1 LLRVAQTD
9 LNVPLTVTLSSSL
22 SFPFSLH
29 DSFTSVGLQYDNGTA
44 ILMSEW
50 AQRTENSVPY
60 VNAPELQSRQW
71 YVAGGWRFGKLTPLL
86 TYGVF
91 NPSASLVEPKGYY
104 GTFSTSLRYDV
115 VRNVALKAE
124 ISRAQAG
131 NETYWLAP
139 SATSNE
145 RINVYSLGAD
155 FVF

>member
-1 LLRVAQTD
+1 MLRVAQTD
-9 LNVPLTVTLSSSL
+9 LNVPLHPTLSPTL
-22 SFPFSLH
+22 SFPFTLH

-60 VNAPELQSRQW
+60 VNEPELQSRQW
-71 YVAGGWRFGKLTPLL
+71 YVAGGWRFGKFTPLL

-91 NPSASLVEPKGYY
+91 NPSASLVEPKGYF
-104 GTFSTSLRYDV
+104 GTFSASLRYDIA
-115 VRNVALKAE
+115 RNIALKAE
-124 ISRAQAG
+124 VSRAQAG

-139 SATSNE
+139 NETSSE
-145 RINVYSLGAD
+145 RVNVYSLGAD